1 MSKKVISVSIDEKY
15 LEMLDACC
23 RISHPSRSS
32 MIELCIQNQFLK
44 QLTEVYLPCREEVTT
59 SQDLFRIAMNHYSH
73 YRCGDISLD
82 DYFYF
87 LDNALSDSLEV

>member
-1 MSKKVISVSIDEKY
+1 MSKKVISISIDEKF

-59 SQDLFRIAMNHYSH
+59 CDELYRIAMNHYSH
-73 YRCGDISLD
+73 YRSGKISLD
-82 DYFYF
+82 EYFDV
-87 LDNALSDSLEV
+87 LDNAFSDDLPG